1 MNKKF
6 LSAILFGALMVGST
20 STFVSCKDYDDDIDG
35 LQEQIDANKKQIDDI
50 LAAINGKKF
59 IESYAPVEGGYLLT
73 FTGGETLT
81 IKNGAQGEKGEQGL
95 QGIQGPKGETGA
107 TIVPK
112 FKVDAENYWMISV
125 DEGATYEYV
134 LNDAGEKIKAA
145 GSEANVEEAIG
156 NYVKVDEEGYI
167 CIGEYRTS
175 FKYNANVPSMIYN
188 EKDGTMQVTIDG
200 QSYTLL
206 MEGSAFNGLQTIVY
220 RKQAADDANDYAVA
234 YQLYYPQNDTDV
246 DTLFAAVPAKASFK
260 VYPSKFSKS
269 DAELF
274 FSDTYQT
281 RAAEQPKLNVLDWD
295 FDKEQDGVIWVK
307 MTPVNFKDAKTVS
320 TSGWRSMTWIDPTT
334 QTEISGWGAVWVDLG
349 ETINSYA
356 TSLDVKM
363 YKQYVSA
370 SDYFNVKSMYV
381 CSKKVHNVRVNAEEE
396 IQYSNKMQTASSWYP
411 EKFMSQNDAASY
423 KVGEFDYKGTFN
435 LNDSISAALDLNDGV
450 LLADADIQF
459 EQKFELIDEN
469 ADKDLWGVTIKKGI
483 FDADK
488 VAKEGIL
495 AVKEEKQASAIDEY
509 AVIKVTTTVKSQVE
523 GVHDLVVYNYVL
535 VQAIRPTAAENVAT
549 VKLSPLGDATFNLS
563 YKTAKQIVKLDV
575 RAFEDAIG
583 GRDILTDKGTSI
595 VWPLYKA
602 DYNTEKE
609 LTGYSE
615 AYDYLTNAPQQATW
629 SVDVP
634 VARDEAFVW
643 YKKAEGNATD
653 SLFLFIGPQTEIDKT
668 TLYLKSTNY
677 WFEALAKDGWVSYNG
692 ISTPYAAYNKYDSQ
706 YFITTIN
713 DLAVTRNFAVA
724 IKDAYKART
733 IIGDW
738 SDAASGNFG
747 IKSENFAHMYD
758 VTPADAKAVF
768 ELNKDKQNAF
778 VQELMK
784 ENKLVVEEGA
794 NGEWRIAFTAPIDIK
809 KVGNLKV
816 DIYDASGY
824 DATDKNRKPDAEELW
839 TVARPIADFTGGA
852 ALKAFNDPNLA
863 ENTEITLKQL
873 LVNTAGTEAK
883 AKDFWKNLVLKDYA
897 GEKVVTFNGTTFNA
911 EEVTVRAALYKK
923 SVTTGLRYIMSNGT
937 DKDEYFKV
945 EPTTGKLTC
954 IALPTGTEFTHT
966 VNVVLQF
973 VHDWGTSEYAYNVT
987 ITRKQATR

>member
-1 MNKKF
+1 M
-6 LSAILFGALMVGST
+6 
-20 STFVSCKDYDDDIDG
+20 
-35 LQEQIDANKKQIDDI
+35 
-50 LAAINGKKF
+50 
-59 IESYAPVEGGYLLT
+59 
-73 FTGGETLT
+73 
-81 IKNGAQGEKGEQGL
+81 
-95 QGIQGPKGETGA
+95 
-107 TIVPK
+107 
-112 FKVDAENYWMISV
+112 
-125 DEGATYEYV
+125 
-134 LNDAGEKIKAA
+134 
-145 GSEANVEEAIG
+145 
-156 NYVKVDEEGYI
+156 
-167 CIGEYRTS
+167 
-175 FKYNANVPSMIYN
+175 
-188 EKDGTMQVTIDG
+188 
-200 QSYTLL
+200 
-206 MEGSAFNGLQTIVY
+206 
-220 RKQAADDANDYAVA
+220 
-234 YQLYYPQNDTDV
+234 
-246 DTLFAAVPAKASFK
+246 
-260 VYPSKFSKS
+260 
-269 DAELF
+269 
-274 FSDTYQT
+274 
-281 RAAEQPKLNVLDWD
+281 
-295 FDKEQDGVIWVK
+295 
-307 MTPVNFKDAKTVS
+307 
-320 TSGWRSMTWIDPTT
+320 
-334 QTEISGWGAVWVDLG
+334 
-349 ETINSYA
+349 
-356 TSLDVKM
+356 
-363 YKQYVSA
+363 
-370 SDYFNVKSMYV
+370 
-381 CSKKVHNVRVNAEEE
+381 
-396 IQYSNKMQTASSWYP
+396 
-411 EKFMSQNDAASY
+411 
-423 KVGEFDYKGTFN
+423 
-435 LNDSISAALDLNDGV
+435 
-450 LLADADIQF
+450 
-459 EQKFELIDEN
+459 
-469 ADKDLWGVTIKKGI
+469 
-483 FDADK
+483 
-488 VAKEGIL
+488 
-495 AVKEEKQASAIDEY
+495 
-509 AVIKVTTTVKSQVE
+509 
-523 GVHDLVVYNYVL
+523 

-668 TLYLKSTNY
+668 TLYLKSTNF
-677 WFEALAKDGWVSYNG
+677 WSEALAKNGWVSYNG